1 MHFENDSIE
10 ELQKFI
16 NSPEFKT
23 IEISR
28 SLAEVLIKRF
38 EEHGLLGEIK
48 IIESVTLKSVKH

>member
-16 NSPEFKT
+16 NSPEFKA

-28 SLAEVLIKRF
+28 ALAESLIKKC
-38 EEHGLLGEIK
+38 EEHRLHAEIE
-48 IIESVTLKSVKH
+48 IIKSVTLKSFLQ